1 MSEVTLREYIES
13 RMEERQKAQDL
24 QWQASQR
31 ALEAAEAALRAR
43 LEGLQQFRA
52 QILEERAL
60 YVRRDQLEPILARLQ
75 KTENTESNL
84 GGRFWM
90 LAVVLTCGASL
101 LTAGL
106 VMFINHLMR

>member
-13 RMEERQKAQDL
+13 LLEERQKAQNL

-31 ALEAAEAALRAR
+31 ALEAAEGALRAR
-43 LEGLQQFRA
+43 LEGMNQFRA

-75 KTENTESNL
+75 KTENSESNF

-90 LAVVLTCGASL
+90 LAIVLTCGASL

-106 VMFINHLMR
+106 VLFISHLMK